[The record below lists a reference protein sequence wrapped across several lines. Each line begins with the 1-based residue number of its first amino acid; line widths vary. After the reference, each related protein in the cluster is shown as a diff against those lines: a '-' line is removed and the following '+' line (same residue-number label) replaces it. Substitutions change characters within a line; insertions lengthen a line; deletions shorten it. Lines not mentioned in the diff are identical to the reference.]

1 MSNLLTAYQTRYA
14 TKTFDPNKEITDAD
28 LEMLIQSL
36 ILSPSSFGLQ
46 PWHFVVVSNSKI
58 KQKLQIVSWNQ
69 AQVGDCS
76 HLFVLCARTNLDQ
89 NDGDKLIQLTADNAG
104 IPVESLGQYAGM
116 ISGFLDSKTA
126 EELTN
131 WSQKQVYIALGFLMS
146 MAASLGLDSCPME
159 GFDPNAY
166 NEILDLSSQ
175 GLTATLVLPI
185 GYRGDDKYANAKKT
199 RYSKEE
205 LVTLVE

>member
-1 MSNLLTAYQTRYA
+1 MSNLLTSYQSRFA
-14 TKTFDPNKEITDAD
+14 AKNFDPSKKITDTD

-36 ILSPSSFGLQ
+36 ILTPSSFGLQ
-46 PWHFVVVSNSKI
+46 PWHFVVVSSLEI
-58 KQKLQIVSWNQ
+58 KQKLQTASWDQ
-69 AQVGDCS
+69 PQVGNCS
-76 HLFVLCARTNLDQ
+76 HLFVLCARTNLSQ

-104 IPVESLGQYAGM
+104 IPVENLGQYASM
-116 ISGFLDSKTA
+116 ISGFLSSKST

-159 GFDPNAY
+159 GFDPNSY
-166 NEILDLSSQ
+166 NEILDLNSQ
-175 GLTATLVLPI
+175 GLTATLVFPV
-185 GYRGDDKYANAKKT
+185 GYRSDEKYANQKKT
-199 RYSKEE
+199 RYSKNE

>member
-14 TKTFDPNKEITDAD
+14 TKAFDPTKKITDRD

-36 ILSPSSFGLQ
+36 ILAPSSFGLQ
-46 PWHFVVVSNSKI
+46 PWHFIVISNPEM
-58 KQKLQIVSWNQ
+58 KQKLQTVSWNQ

-76 HLFVLCARTNLDQ
+76 HLFVLCAKTDLNQKDA
-89 NDGDKLIQLTADNAG
+89 DKLIQLTANNAG
-104 IPVESLGQYAGM
+104 IPVENLEQYAGM
-116 ISGFLDSKTA
+116 LTTFLNSKTA

-159 GFDPNAY
+159 GFDPPAY
-166 NEILDLSSQ
+166 NEILGLDSK
-175 GLTATLVLPI
+175 GLTATLVLPV
-185 GYRGDDKYANAKKT
+185 GYHGNDKYANAKKN

-205 LVTLVE
+205 LVSFVE

>member
-1 MSNLLTAYQTRYA
+1 MSSLLSAYQARYA
-14 TKTFDPNKEITDAD
+14 TKVFDPNKKITDAD

-46 PWHFVVVSNSKI
+46 PWHFVVVSNSEI
-58 KQKLQIVSWNQ
+58 KQKLQTVSWNQ

-89 NDGDKLIQLTADNAG
+89 KYADKLIQLTADNAG

-116 ISGFLDSKTA
+116 ISNFLNSKTA

-131 WSQKQVYIALGFLMS
+131 WSQKQVYIALSFLMS

-166 NEILDLSSQ
+166 NEILNLSSQ
-175 GLTATLVLPI
+175 GLTATLVLPV
-185 GYRGDDKYANAKKT
+185 GYRGADKYANAKKN

-205 LVTLVE
+205 LVTLME